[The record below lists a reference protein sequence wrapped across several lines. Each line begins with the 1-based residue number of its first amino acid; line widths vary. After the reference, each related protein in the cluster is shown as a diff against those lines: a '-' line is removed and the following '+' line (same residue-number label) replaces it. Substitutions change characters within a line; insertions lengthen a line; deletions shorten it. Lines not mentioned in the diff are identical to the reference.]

1 MLAPVTFD
9 YTIRLWQR
17 TEPGVAF
24 AFTLLPARTHRQQLA
39 MEGLRVR
46 GATVQSVFTDAA
58 SATRYLHLTARGGL
72 LEVELCARLRLLQAE
87 SGEHA
92 LRGEVAPSPMAAPE
106 SLRFLLPSRFCPSDR
121 LASLCEREFMAIAR
135 PRARAVAIE
144 AWIRRHV
151 RDEPPASERDDGVAP
166 SAPEVLERG
175 AGTPRD
181 LAHLLIALCRGS
193 RLPARYVTTA
203 PFGEGLPADRLHPW
217 VEVLVDDVWLAFE
230 PSRRMPR
237 TALVRIGTGR
247 DASDVPL
254 VLAHGPVSASRV
266 EASLVP
272 VGTDGAT
279 LHGRDAAAEAI
290 CAATLGS
297 LGEATRWHQEARLAA
312 RRRQA
317 QESQRPAADVVR
329 TPRPEAHAARRGA
342 QVLVFPSSATVRPA
356 DEPARSRLEP
366 V

>member
-9 YTIRLWQR
+9 YAIRFRQR
-17 TEPGVAF
+17 TEPGTAF
-24 AFTLLPARTHRQQLA
+24 VFILLPARTHRQQLA

-58 SATRYLHLTARGGL
+58 SATRYLHLTARGAA
-72 LEVELCARLRLLQAE
+72 LEVELDARLRLLQAE

-92 LRGEVAPSPMAAPE
+92 LPFDAAPGPMAAPE

-121 LASLCEREFMAIAR
+121 LAALCEREFMPIVQR
-135 PRARAVAIE
+135 HARAAAIE

-151 RDEPPASERDDGVAP
+151 RDEPPGTVSDDGAIP
-166 SAPEVLERG
+166 SAAEVLERG

-181 LAHLLIALCRGS
+181 LAHLLIGLCRAS
-193 RLPARYVTTA
+193 RLPARYVTAA
-203 PFGEGLPADRLHPW
+203 PFGAGLPTDRLHPW
-217 VEVLVDDVWLAFE
+217 VEVLVDAAWLAFD

-247 DASDVPL
+247 DAADVPL
-254 VLAHGPVSASRV
+254 VLSHGSASACRV
-266 EASLVP
+266 EVSLIP
-272 VGTDGAT
+272 VGTADAA
-279 LHGRDAAAEAI
+279 LQARDAAAEAI

-312 RRRQA
+312 RRQPA
-317 QESQRPAADVVR
+317 QGAQRPAGAR
-329 TPRPEAHAARRGA
+329 TPKPEAHAARRGA
-342 QVLVFPSSATVRPA
+342 QVLVFPPSAPPGAA
-356 DEPARSRLEP
+356 DAPARSRVEP